1 MKQLSIFLLLSFLF
15 SHATECSDDYI
26 FTYKKQSFF
35 VCNSKMDGVKFEEIE
50 GTKIRVYSYQGIVY
64 LVGNFTEI
72 SIFFEKT
79 GFSLIRNKGKKHK
92 DFYEFTYKNLVAS
105 NLEFLLATIDGMY
118 NLPSYVLYDK
128 DDVVFTVTKK
138 VSRSK
143 KRKIPIY

>member
-1 MKQLSIFLLLSFLF
+1 
-15 SHATECSDDYI
+15 
-26 FTYKKQSFF
+26 
-35 VCNSKMDGVKFEEIE
+35 MDGVKFEKIE

-92 DFYEFTYKNLVAS
+92 DCYEFTYKNLVAS

-138 VSRSK
+138 VSRLK